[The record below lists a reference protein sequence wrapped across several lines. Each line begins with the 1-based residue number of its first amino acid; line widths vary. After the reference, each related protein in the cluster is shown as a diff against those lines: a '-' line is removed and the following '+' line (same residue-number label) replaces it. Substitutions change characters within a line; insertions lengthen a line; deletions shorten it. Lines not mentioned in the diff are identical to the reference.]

1 MKKILIT
8 TLALSLGGNMVAQ
21 DIDSKI
27 VKIMDQL
34 EKAANEI
41 RQEIEDGIALEK
53 SKKGQNYNISTAE
66 KIDAEEAR
74 SEEGAI
80 LYLPIGDSYRV
91 TSRYGYRSRPRS
103 GASRFHKGIDL
114 ACPVNTRV
122 FSILPGRVVKTGY
135 STSYGKYII
144 IDHGNDIR
152 SLYAH
157 LNYISTYKNA
167 VVKGGQAIGGVG
179 TTGITTGPHLH
190 FEILQKWNRLDPEKY
205 IKF

>member
-1 MKKILIT
+1 M
-8 TLALSLGGNMVAQ
+8 AAQ
-21 DIDSKI
+21 DIDSRL

-53 SKKGQNYNISTAE
+53 SKKRKKYHISTAE
-66 KIDAEEAR
+66 KIETEDARPNDEAT
-74 SEEGAI
+74 

-114 ACPVNTRV
+114 ACPVNTVV

-135 STSYGKYII
+135 STGYGKYII

-157 LNYISTYKNA
+157 LNFISTHKNA
-167 VVKGGQAIGGVG
+167 IVKGGQAIGGVG

-205 IKF
+205 IQF